1 MPRFGRSTGI
11 VALLLIALGSLAVGW
26 VARDGGDAGV
36 PLERGEVAVRVSGP
50 GTVQARVPVVLSA
63 RVTAQVV
70 AMHADHGDAVR
81 RGQLLAELDDRDL
94 AAKRAAALAAGDAV
108 ERNIAAAQANQA
120 KALADLELARS
131 RAGRDLDLHR
141 SGFISQSAYEASAL
155 GLRAAQ
161 AAADNAAATLAARR
175 AEARSVAQDA
185 RYADALWSYTRI
197 VAPMDGVVI
206 QRSAEIGSTVV
217 PGAPLFR
224 LVEPRTLWVAARIDE
239 ALVGRLR
246 EGMAAEI
253 RLRTGERL
261 AGKVARISRQSD
273 AATRELEV
281 DVAFDSPPERFAID
295 QEAQVS
301 IAAGTENGLLVPVAA
316 LARAK
321 GQEGVYVLRGGKRDF
336 QPLALGA
343 SDGRHAVAR
352 SGLQPGDRIA
362 PWTSR

>member
-1 MPRFGRSTGI
+1 MPRLGRSAWLAALAL
-11 VALLLIALGSLAVGW
+11 VALALVAARWL
-26 VARDGGDAGV
+26 ARDAGEAGV
-36 PLERGEVAVRVSGP
+36 AVAPGEVSVRVSGP

-70 AMHADHGDAVR
+70 ALHADHGDAVK

-94 AAKRAAALAAGDAV
+94 AAKRAAALAAGETVD
-108 ERNIAAAQANQA
+108 RNIAAAQASEA

-131 RAGRDLDLHR
+131 RARRDLDLHR
-141 SGFISQSAYEASAL
+141 AGFISQAAYEASSL
-155 GLRAAQ
+155 GLQAAQ

-185 RYADALWSYTRI
+185 RYADALWSHTRI
-197 VAPMDGVVI
+197 LAPMDGIVI
-206 QRSAEIGSTVV
+206 QRSAEVGSTVV

-239 ALVGRLR
+239 ALAGRLR
-246 EGMAAEI
+246 EGLPADI
-253 RLRTGERL
+253 RLRSGERL
-261 AGKVARISRQSD
+261 AGTVARISRQSD

-281 DVAFDSPPERFAID
+281 DVAFTSPPERFAID

-301 IAAGTENGLLVPVAA
+301 IDAGIESGLLVPVAA
-316 LARAK
+316 LTQAK
-321 GQEGVYVLRGGKRDF
+321 GQACVYVLRDGKRQF

-352 SGLQPGDRIA
+352 SGLQAGDRIA